1 MIAASNALRKNLA
14 RVGNTRSSKKQ
25 ISKPKNNKRHPPPIT
40 FIPNENARNLPTF
53 TIGKDSIKKS
63 LKHGPT
69 EPSLDFSG
77 FVPLTRRGP
86 LMIEDSFARPTNRI
100 PLKPNFRQRDSIEND
115 VNISSENLLET
126 AGINDMIL
134 DTSKGR
140 MKKVKDYESRRRH
153 FKDRNIGKEDNAEQ
167 TKQVSHKTSKS
178 NNDSSAA
185 LINYDYHPIIS
196 FFNNDY

>member
-1 MIAASNALRKNLA
+1 MSLIYCLILRL
-14 RVGNTRSSKKQ
+14 GQFIFTFYQ
-25 ISKPKNNKRHPPPIT
+25 QFQNNKRRPPPIT

-100 PLKPNFRQRDSIEND
+100 PLKPNFRQR
-115 VNISSENLLET
+115 
-126 AGINDMIL
+126 
-134 DTSKGR
+134 
-140 MKKVKDYESRRRH
+140 
-153 FKDRNIGKEDNAEQ
+153 
-167 TKQVSHKTSKS
+167 
-178 NNDSSAA
+178 
-185 LINYDYHPIIS
+185 
-196 FFNNDY
+196 